1 MDDEDT
7 VRNVATRFL
16 DFLGFKAITA
26 TNGREAL
33 ALFPS
38 LEDVRFVFLDLT
50 MPQMYG
56 EETLREL
63 RKLRPDLRVL
73 VMSGYTTQDV
83 ASRFGNDPLVDFIQK
98 PFNLDHVRKKIRCL
112 LD

>member
-1 MDDEDT
+1 M
-7 VRNVATRFL
+7 A
-16 DFLGFKAITA
+16 
-26 TNGREAL
+26 REAL

-38 LEDVRFVFLDLT
+38 LGDVQFVFLDLT
-50 MPQMYG
+50 MPQMDG

-73 VMSGYTTQDV
+73 IMSGYSTQDV

-98 PFNLDHVRKKIRCL
+98 PFTLDHARKKIRRL
-112 LD
+112 LE